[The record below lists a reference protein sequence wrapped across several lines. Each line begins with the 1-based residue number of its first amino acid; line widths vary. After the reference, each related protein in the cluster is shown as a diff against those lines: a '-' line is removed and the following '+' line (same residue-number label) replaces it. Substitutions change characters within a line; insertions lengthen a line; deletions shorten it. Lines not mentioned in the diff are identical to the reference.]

1 MGIWQ
6 TRPEI
11 GQDELPRTVFDAVDT
26 GLIVVDGDHR
36 VIACNAW
43 FTSAARIG
51 AEEAIGRTIE
61 ELFPQ
66 TGTGRLTS
74 AVAEALKYGT
84 SSILTHSLHP
94 ALLPLKTRAGRVLIH
109 DVTVGPG
116 GRAPAVHCL
125 IQIFNVTVAAERDRV
140 LRERQNARFD
150 AVVDSAPDVILTL
163 DDEDKIQLANPAA
176 ARQFGYTSQELIG
189 QPATKL
195 FEDHAA
201 WNEIRGAVMSGN
213 VAGQPIE
220 LIALHKDGSPSFFE
234 VSLSRWVSESRQF
247 VTAILRDVTER
258 RAAEEVLRA
267 SEEQFR
273 SMAQAVPNHVWTASP
288 NGLLDWF
295 NDRVYEYS
303 GTKPGTLDGQGW
315 NTLVHPDDL
324 PIVIERW
331 AESVGSG
338 RQYEVQFRLRRADGT
353 YRWHIARATPIR
365 GLHGE
370 IRGWVGS
377 STDIEDQKTAAQT
390 LANLNLALEDRVT
403 ERTNQLMQAEAALR
417 QSQKM
422 EAVGQ
427 LTGGL
432 AHDFNNFLQVIIGAL
447 ERIKKLIS
455 DGRIGE
461 IDRFWNSAFDSAN
474 RAATLTHRLLAFSR
488 RQPVD
493 PRPVKVSQLIANI
506 EELLR
511 RLVGETINLEI
522 SAGDDLWLVRCDN
535 NQLENAILNL
545 AVNARDAMPEG
556 GTIKLETTNKV
567 FDGSQARQ
575 RDLSAGEFVC
585 LRVNDTGVGMTP
597 DVKTRAFDPF
607 YTTKPIGQGTG
618 LGLSMIYGFVR
629 QSDGAVRIDS
639 EEGKGTTIEICLPR
653 YKGDAAE
660 TPDKPPQCDHRAAGD
675 EVVLV
680 VEDEAFVRLLIVDV
694 LNNMGYRALEAAD
707 GVLALRILQSS
718 QRIDLLVSD
727 VGLPGLNGRQLA
739 DAARVNRP
747 SLKVLFIT
755 GYAETAAGSSF
766 LETGME
772 IITKPFSTSALAT
785 KLHEMVGSGPR
796 K

>member
-116 GRAPAVHCL
+116 GRAPAVHCP

-201 WNEIRGAVMSGN
+201 WNEIRSAVMSGN

-331 AESVGSG
+331 AESSG
-338 RQYEVQFRLRRADGT
+338 IRAPIRSAVPAAPG
-353 YRWHIARATPIR
+353 RWHIP
-365 GLHGE
+365 
-370 IRGWVGS
+370 
-377 STDIEDQKTAAQT
+377 
-390 LANLNLALEDRVT
+390 
-403 ERTNQLMQAEAALR
+403 
-417 QSQKM
+417 
-422 EAVGQ
+422 
-427 LTGGL
+427 L
-432 AHDFNNFLQVIIGAL
+432 AH
-447 ERIKKLIS
+447 R
-455 DGRIGE
+455 
-461 IDRFWNSAFDSAN
+461 
-474 RAATLTHRLLAFSR
+474 
-488 RQPVD
+488 
-493 PRPVKVSQLIANI
+493 
-506 EELLR
+506 
-511 RLVGETINLEI
+511 
-522 SAGDDLWLVRCDN
+522 
-535 NQLENAILNL
+535 
-545 AVNARDAMPEG
+545 
-556 GTIKLETTNKV
+556 
-567 FDGSQARQ
+567 
-575 RDLSAGEFVC
+575 
-585 LRVNDTGVGMTP
+585 
-597 DVKTRAFDPF
+597 
-607 YTTKPIGQGTG
+607 
-618 LGLSMIYGFVR
+618 
-629 QSDGAVRIDS
+629 
-639 EEGKGTTIEICLPR
+639 
-653 YKGDAAE
+653 
-660 TPDKPPQCDHRAAGD
+660 
-675 EVVLV
+675 
-680 VEDEAFVRLLIVDV
+680 
-694 LNNMGYRALEAAD
+694 
-707 GVLALRILQSS
+707 
-718 QRIDLLVSD
+718 
-727 VGLPGLNGRQLA
+727 
-739 DAARVNRP
+739 
-747 SLKVLFIT
+747 
-755 GYAETAAGSSF
+755 
-766 LETGME
+766 
-772 IITKPFSTSALAT
+772 
-785 KLHEMVGSGPR
+785 
-796 K
+796 